1 MKIYEGWNPKIYG
14 EEPSVMVIKAFLI
27 KGRLVNANLYKPLC
41 SIIYAHTEW
50 LIEKIRD
57 ESSAKFTMDFIK
69 TLQL

>member
-1 MKIYEGWNPKIYG
+1 MYHGCNQKIYG
-14 EEPSVMVIKAFLI
+14 DEPSVMVRKAFLI
-27 KGRLVNANLYKPLC
+27 MGRLVNANLYKTLC

-69 TLQL
+69 TL